1 MGCVLMAMSRV
12 DPERIAPKILT
23 GRFERKIFV
32 DNPNGAA
39 RKAMILRQLADE
51 DSAHMLTPEDVGFL
65 VEKTAGRSAVNMERL
80 ISSAAIC
87 AACAPVSRD
96 DFLTALEEEPSDF
109 DRIVAMKNAKF
120 DQKHGWHP
128 V

>member
-1 MGCVLMAMSRV
+1 LGCVLMAMSRV

-65 VEKTAGRSAVNMERL
+65 VEKTAGRIRQKRVSLLCRMRQTPRRWQRRAHESVAVGL
-80 ISSAAIC
+80 
-87 AACAPVSRD
+87 P
-96 DFLTALEEEPSDF
+96 PSY
-109 DRIVAMKNAKF
+109 
-120 DQKHGWHP
+120 GWN

>member
-1 MGCVLMAMSRV
+1 LGCVLMAMSRV

-80 ISSAAIC
+80 NSSAAIC

-109 DRIVAMKNAKF
+109 DRLTAARNAKY

>member
-1 MGCVLMAMSRV
+1 MAMSRV
-12 DPERIAPKILT
+12 DPERIAPKLLN

-32 DNPNGAA
+32 DNPSDDA
-39 RKAMILRQLADE
+39 RRALILRQLAE
-51 DSAHMLTPEDVGFL
+51 EVSEHMLTPEDVGFI

-87 AACAPVSRD
+87 AAGVPVSRD

-109 DRIVAMKNAKF
+109 DRLTAARNAKY